1 MKVSKGRGRTWSY
14 ESVWFL
20 FRGFTLKTKRL
31 FCLCFRFVASA
42 NNEVLNSIITDSL
55 TELFNPDQII
65 TFCGS
70 KEATWCC
77 FGVSWTRELMLCF
90 LSQEE
95 NVGDTVDHET
105 RRKHFFQIEKSLVV
119 SVINQFERFLNYN
132 NSYHK

>member
-1 MKVSKGRGRTWSY
+1 MKVSKGTGRTWSY

-20 FRGFTLKTKRL
+20 FRGFTLKTKR
-31 FCLCFRFVASA
+31 FFRLCFRFVAIA
-42 NNEVLNSIITDSL
+42 NTEVLNSIISYSL

-65 TFCGS
+65 TSSGS
-70 KEATWCC
+70 KEVTWCC
-77 FGVSWTRELMLCF
+77 FGVSWTCELILCF

-119 SVINQFERFLNYN
+119 SVICQPIWTFFELQ
-132 NSYHK
+132 